1 MMVAHEITP
10 PRCGG
15 KASPLPALFSSLD
28 FRQNIQF
35 AKDSHHCNESELGGT
50 APAGA
55 SQMPTC
61 CTDKSRQ
68 A

>member
-28 FRQNIQF
+28 FPKTSNSQKTVIIATKVNS
-35 AKDSHHCNESELGGT
+35 AEP
-50 APAGA
+50 PAGA